1 MVRAAVGLDR
11 GGDPEL
17 DTGSEMAAAAHL
29 VAGQAQPSPGQ
40 LADEQVDLWS
50 LAERGLS
57 LAGLAAA

>member
-17 DTGSEMAAAAHL
+17 DRESEMAAAARL
-29 VAGQAQPSPGQ
+29 VAGRAQPPPGR

-50 LAERGLS
+50 LAKE
-57 LAGLAAA
+57 A